1 MVSQITK
8 RRFFLILILA
18 AAAGM
23 AAAPKNYPVRI
34 DLGPIHWSGTVSG
47 PEIDWRI
54 GRFEFRRDLT
64 IRRGLDLQGGTQL
77 VLRAETENIPEP
89 DRAAAME
96 SVRAVIS
103 RRVDLYGI
111 SESVVQ
117 QSRVGEEYRMIVELP
132 GVTDAQQALQLV
144 GQTAEM
150 EFREV
155 DPKKP
160 ASTATDSGRA
170 VAEEVMAMIPTGLTG
185 KDLER
190 AQVEFD
196 QESGQPV
203 VGLVFTPEGKE
214 KFSQITKRNVG
225 KRVGIFLDRQPLTAP
240 VVQVPIVDGRAVI
253 SGGFTTPEAKQL
265 VVNLNAGALPVGL
278 TPVAQTQ
285 VGATLGEE
293 SVRASVKAGMVGLGA
308 VALFMILVYRKLGL
322 IADAALIIYGLITLA
337 IYKLIPI
344 TLSLPG
350 IAGFLLSIG
359 MATDANIL
367 IFERTKEELRRGLKL
382 RAAAEAGFGRA
393 WDSIKDANA
402 ATLLTAFILYNPF
415 DWKFLN
421 TSGLVRGFALTLTI
435 GILISLF
442 TGVVVSRTLIRMFY
456 VADKKVMSR
465 K

>member
-8 RRFFLILILA
+8 RRFVLILILA
-18 AAAGM
+18 GVAAL
-23 AAAPKNYPVRI
+23 AAVPKNFKI
-34 DLGPIHWSGTVSG
+34 WSWTISG

-54 GRFEFRRDLT
+54 GKFEFRRDLE
-64 IRRGLDLQGGTQL
+64 IKKGLDLQGGTQL
-77 VLRAETENIPEP
+77 VLKAETENIPEA

-96 SVRAVIS
+96 SAKAVIS

-132 GVTDAQQALQLV
+132 GVTDSQEALQLV
-144 GQTAEM
+144 GQTTEM
-150 EFREV
+150 EFREQS
-155 DPKKP
+155 
-160 ASTATDSGRA
+160 ASAGGFGEAKAATDSGRA
-170 VAEEVMAMIPTGLTG
+170 MVEEVMAMVPTGLTG

-278 TPVAQTQ
+278 VPVAQTQ

-322 IADAALIIYGLITLA
+322 IADAALIIYGLLTLA

-382 RAAAEAGFGRA
+382 RAAVEAGFGRA

-415 DWKFLN
+415 EWKFLN

-442 TGVVVSRTLIRMFY
+442 TGIVVSRTLIRMFY
-456 VADKKVMSR
+456 VNSGVGSKK
-465 K
+465 